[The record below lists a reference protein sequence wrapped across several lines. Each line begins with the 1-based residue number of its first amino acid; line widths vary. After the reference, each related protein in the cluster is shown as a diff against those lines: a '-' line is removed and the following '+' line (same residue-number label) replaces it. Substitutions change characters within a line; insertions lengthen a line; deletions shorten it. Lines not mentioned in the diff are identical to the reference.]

1 MCTDGRV
8 AEWQAGKSMPAIVSE
23 RAVLF
28 SEPGSEFNTALF
40 GKGLACASRQ
50 ARFDSR
56 FADTFF
62 ALCFCLAHNLSWKKL
77 SVILQE
83 TQLLNGYFSITYGIP
98 FATIK
103 TKNRSFRTDFV
114 TDRFRDRQ
122 KKRYTDHTYTWC

>member
-1 MCTDGRV
+1 
-8 AEWQAGKSMPAIVSE
+8 MPAIVSE

-40 GKGLACASRQ
+40 GNGLACASRQ

-103 TKNRSFRTDFV
+103 TKNRSFQTDFV
-114 TDRFRDRQ
+114 TDFVTD
-122 KKRYTDHTYTWC
+122 KKRGIQTTLIRGVKVNLDD